1 MRNYELNQFPSDV
14 ELAETTAALWLEKVR
29 KNPAQNV
36 ALSGGTIS
44 RLFFQKIAER
54 AVAEEIFL
62 SEVNFFWAD
71 ERCVPPTDPESN
83 FALANE
89 NLFSRVNIQPD
100 KIHRLRGELEQAEA
114 VTHANHEIGQVVSR
128 GVPGLPVLDLVF
140 LGLGP
145 DGHVASLF
153 PNARLEVLNCQETF
167 LSVENSPK
175 PPPKR
180 ISLSFAAIAAAKE
193 VWVLISGPGKED
205 VLRESLEACCQHL
218 AGRKSTEE
226 ASASASPSLGQQDAG
241 STLTSLARVIQSRQ
255 ETRIFTDVKLE

>member
-1 MRNYELNQFPSDV
+1 VNNLELKNFASDV
-14 ELAETTAALWLEKVR
+14 ELAEYTAALWLEQVR

-54 AVAEEIFL
+54 AIAEKIFL
-62 SEVNFFWAD
+62 SDVHFFWAD

-100 KIHRLRGELEQAEA
+100 KIHRLCGELEQDEA
-114 VTHANHEIGQVVSR
+114 VARANHEIARIIS
-128 GVPGLPVLDLVF
+128 PGTPGFPVIDIVF

-153 PNARLEVLNCQETF
+153 PNAGIDVLTWDRPF
-167 LSVENSPK
+167 LSIEDSPK

-180 ISLSFAAIAAAKE
+180 ITLSYAAIVAAKE
-193 VWVLISGPGKED
+193 VWVLISGAGKEKA
-205 VLRESLEACCQHL
+205 LRESISEN
-218 AGRKSTEE
+218 GTT
-226 ASASASPSLGQQDAG
+226 P
-241 STLTSLARVIQSRQ
+241 LARILQIRQ
-255 ETRIFTDVKLE
+255 QTKIFTDVNFNDPARL

>member
-1 MRNYELNQFPSDV
+1 MAQAAPRHVKRFELNQFTSDV
-14 ELAETTAALWLEKVR
+14 ELAETVASMWLDQIR

-44 RLFFQKIAER
+44 RMFFQKIAER
-54 AVAEEIFL
+54 AVAEKIFL

-83 FALANE
+83 FVLANE

-100 KIHRLRGELEQAEA
+100 KIHRLCGELDQAEA
-114 VTHANHEIGQVVSR
+114 VAQANHEIARVISP

-153 PNARLEVLNCQETF
+153 PNARLEVLTCEESF

-175 PPPKR
+175 PPPWR
-180 ISLSFAAIAAAKE
+180 PFRRRDR
-193 VWVLISGPGKED
+193 G
-205 VLRESLEACCQHL
+205 
-218 AGRKSTEE
+218 
-226 ASASASPSLGQQDAG
+226 
-241 STLTSLARVIQSRQ
+241 
-255 ETRIFTDVKLE
+255 

>member
-1 MRNYELNQFPSDV
+1 MAQAASGHVNNFELKNFTSDV
-14 ELAETTAALWLEKVR
+14 ELAETTAALWLGLVQ

-54 AVAEEIFL
+54 VIAEKNFL
-62 SEVNFFWAD
+62 SDVHFFWAD

-89 NLFSRVNIQPD
+89 NLFSRLNIQPN
-100 KIHRLRGELEQAEA
+100 KIHRLCGELDQAEA
-114 VTHANHEIGQVVSR
+114 VTQANREIEQVISP
-128 GVPGLPVLDLVF
+128 GATGLPVFDMVF

-153 PNARLEVLNCQETF
+153 PNARLEVLTCEQSF
-167 LSVENSPK
+167 LGIENSPK

-180 ISLSFAAIAAAKE
+180 ISLSYAAIAAAKD
-193 VWVLISGPGKED
+193 VWVLVSGTGKESA
-205 VLRESLEACCQHL
+205 LRESISKN
-218 AGRKSTEE
+218 GKT
-226 ASASASPSLGQQDAG
+226 P
-241 STLTSLARVIQSRQ
+241 LARVIQSREQ
-255 ETRIFTDVKLE
+255 TKIFTDVKFNDAARL

>member
-1 MRNYELNQFPSDV
+1 MKKIELRNFENDV
-14 ELAETTAALWLEKVR
+14 ELAENAASMWLDQIR
-29 KNPAQNV
+29 KYPAQNV

-54 AVAEEIFL
+54 AIAEEIFL

-71 ERCVPPTDPESN
+71 ERCVPPTNPESN

-100 KIHRLRGELEQAEA
+100 KIHRLRGELDQAEA
-114 VTHANHEIGQVVSR
+114 VAEANHEIARTISPGVS
-128 GVPGLPVLDLVF
+128 GMPVLDLIF

-153 PNARLEVLNCQETF
+153 PNARLEVLTCEEAF

-175 PPPKR
+175 PPPQR
-180 ISLSFAAIAAAKE
+180 ISLSYTAIAAAKE
-193 VWVLISGPGKED
+193 VWVLISGAGKDEA
-205 VLRESLEACCQHL
+205 LRESLL
-218 AGRKSTEE
+218 PTGK
-226 ASASASPSLGQQDAG
+226 
-241 STLTSLARVIQSRQ
+241 TSLARVIQLRSQ
-255 ETRIFTDVKLE
+255 TTIFTDVKLE